1 MMRADSILQTA
12 LMVRWVSVAVMAT
25 NQIGPVL
32 PCKAVTA
39 GGG

>member
-25 NQIGPVL
+25 NQIGLVL
-32 PCKAVTA
+32 RCKAAIA
-39 GGG
+39 GL